1 MNVHLCHMLGYILYY
16 RYHVG
21 SIITFFLTIGQTQ
34 LINWTNFIL
43 DIVTNYIEAS
53 LGKARYSLWTNLAK
67 GKSGISRWYEMDQK
81 TKCLILA
88 SLDNVLQ

>member
-1 MNVHLCHMLGYILYY
+1 MNAQLCHMLGYILCY

-21 SIITFFLTIGQTQ
+21 SIITLLLTIRQAQ

-53 LGKARYSLWTNLAK
+53 LGKASYSF
-67 GKSGISRWYEMDQK
+67 
-81 TKCLILA
+81 
-88 SLDNVLQ
+88 